1 MQILRLPPYPISIT
15 YTVPD
20 PLTSYVFVIE
30 DVENQNI
37 TQEAILSTSQSKVT
51 FELPTD
57 FSKYDKSYSLAIYE
71 EISEGV
77 LSDEAVV
84 EDNLE
89 IMRPYVDPAT
99 LGTTATE
106 IAQYTEYESI
116 ARTIIDNITGG
127 FYNNRTYLETVG
139 QGTDYIPLWE
149 RTNKILKVYENAELV
164 YDVDHADGPALGEWN
179 YLITKDKSAITK
191 DPVAYTDAINR
202 AERKKSGMFVAP
214 SDSFAL
220 FDTEDSGNIYTI
232 SGGVAFN
239 EGYDYIFQLETGYKV
254 VPYDIQDATKML
266 IEDIKCGKLDYYKRY
281 VTSYNTDQFKIQF
294 DKSILDGTGNILVD
308 KILSKYVKSITK
320 LGVL

>member
-15 YTVPD
+15 YTVPE

-30 DVENQNI
+30 DVENQDI

-51 FELPTD
+51 LELPVI

-77 LSDEAVV
+77 ISDEPVV

-89 IMRPYVDPAT
+89 IMRPYIDPAT

-106 IAQYTEYESI
+106 IAQYTEYEGL

-127 FYNNRTYLETVG
+127 FYNKKTYLETVG

-149 RTNKILKVYENAELV
+149 RTNKVLKVYENAELV
-164 YDVDHADGPALGEWN
+164 YDVDNEDGPALGEWN
-179 YLITKDKSAITK
+179 YLITKDKTAITK
-191 DPVAYTDAINR
+191 DPVAYTDAVNR

-239 EGYDYIFQLETGYKV
+239 EGYDYLFLLETGYRV

-294 DKSILDGTGNILVD
+294 DKTVLDGTGNILVD
-308 KILSKYVKSITK
+308 KILSKYVQSITK